1 MEAVMADWLLWPA
14 DLLLQAGGVVAGLVH
29 QQRCAQFHSR
39 AEDGRNT
46 GAGSR
51 RMPACIF
58 ANVVVAPEA
67 GRQTFFLAAWRRTR
81 A

>member
-1 MEAVMADWLLWPA
+1 
-14 DLLLQAGGVVAGLVH
+14 
-29 QQRCAQFHSR
+29 
-39 AEDGRNT
+39 
-46 GAGSR
+46 
-51 RMPACIF
+51 MPACIF